1 MYLDNIA
8 QEKNLL
14 QWCLK
19 TPGVNLAQVKTLC
32 NVVLEAQDNI
42 TQEKLCSLLPQV
54 KTLCNVVWQATDNI
68 LLNKSCA
75 MLSKHIWLLQM
86 LYQHLANIAQEKS
99 QASIEQKDKIVW
111 NNDIVATCMLNLINL
126 YCSHFF
132 HVPVFI
138 IYQLF
143 LPYHILYMLLFLS
156 IHKGFSF

>member
-1 MYLDNIA
+1 MLSQMYLDNIA

-14 QWCLK
+14 QCLK

-86 LYQHLANIAQEKS
+86 LCQHLANIAQEKS
-99 QASIEQKDKIVW
+99 RASIEQKDKIVW
-111 NNDIVATCMLNLINL
+111 NNIVHAFWIWLIFSFYL
-126 YCSHFF
+126 DCSYFSCSC
-132 HVPVFI
+132 
-138 IYQLF
+138 IYN
-143 LPYHILYMLLFLS
+143 LS
-156 IHKGFSF
+156 IIFAISHSIHVVLSEYL